1 MTIGLST
8 TVRTNRMT
16 QILNAIDGGSGAG
29 KLKFYDGTRP
39 ATGGTATTLLGTV
52 TCSDP
57 CGTVS
62 SGVLTFSAFTQDSS
76 ADATGTATWARF
88 TDSDDTFVAD
98 VSVGASGTEI
108 VMNTT
113 SIVSGGPISIS
124 SGSLTE
130 GNA

>member
-62 SGVLTFSAFTQDSS
+62 NGVLTFSAFTQDSS

-88 TDSDDTFVAD
+88 TDSADTFVAD
-98 VSVGASGTEI
+98 VSVGTSGTEI
-108 VMNTT
+108 VLNTV